1 MNVLRTCACL
11 LATAALAGC
20 TTASHA
26 SHANHA
32 SQHAPA
38 TGHLTGRFVIE
49 GGPLGPQGQQ
59 PGERPLS
66 GTVIVTNAG
75 HPVVRIEVG
84 ASGRFSAWLAP
95 GRYQV
100 SGESPD
106 IVQATTATVGNSGSQ
121 GQELPCSLPETVTIT
136 AGHTAT
142 ITLVC
147 PVP

>member
-11 LATAALAGC
+11 LATVALAGC

-26 SHANHA
+26 GHAG
-32 SQHAPA
+32 QHTPA

-59 PGERPLS
+59 PVERPLP
-66 GTVIVTNAG
+66 GTVIVTASG

-106 IVQATTATVGNSGSQ
+106 IEQATTATVGNSGSQ
-121 GQELPCSLPETVTIT
+121 GQELVCSLPETVTIT